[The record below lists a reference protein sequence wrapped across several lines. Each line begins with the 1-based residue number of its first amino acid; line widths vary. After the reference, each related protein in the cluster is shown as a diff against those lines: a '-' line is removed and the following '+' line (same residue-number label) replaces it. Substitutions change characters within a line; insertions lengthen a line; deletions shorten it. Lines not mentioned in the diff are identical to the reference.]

1 MEKQVPSHWH
11 PTAPRIRPFD
21 PASRHPQPRLPSRV
35 LARSILIAT
44 LIAFAVKLVPVEWG
58 HVLTGLVITGSNL
71 PL

>member
-1 MEKQVPSHWH
+1 MERQATPPWAPS
-11 PTAPRIRPFD
+11 APRMRPLV

-58 HVLTGLVITGSNL
+58 HMLTGLVITGTNL

>member
-1 MEKQVPSHWH
+1 MKPLDS
-11 PTAPRIRPFD
+11 
-21 PASRHPQPRLPSRV
+21 ASRHPQPPLPSRV
-35 LARSILIAT
+35 VATSILIAT

>member
-1 MEKQVPSHWH
+1 
-11 PTAPRIRPFD
+11 
-21 PASRHPQPRLPSRV
+21 V

-44 LIAFAVKLVPVEWG
+44 LIAFAVKLLPVEWG